1 MYEHLK
7 GKTLM
12 VMDRTALAACAVK
25 RAKEMGIRTVVANFY
40 KTEDSPSKQLADVA
54 IDIDISNIAPGRY
67 YFIPDIFSDDGTGR
81 HLSYDHPSCNIVFE
95 IVEDDAEL
103 EAVATV
109 FENLLE
115 DIDLV

>member
-40 KTEDSPSKQLADVA
+40 KTEDSPSKQIADVA
-54 IDIDISNIAPGRY
+54 IDVDISDIDEMVRLIAGDQYR
-67 YFIPDIFSDDGTGR
+67 ITAVSQAQENND
-81 HLSYDHPSCNIVFE
+81 V
-95 IVEDDAEL
+95 L
-103 EAVATV
+103 EAEMDALRAAGSAY
-109 FENLLE
+109 F
-115 DIDLV
+115 D